1 MAFYCI
7 LGRTSHHVYCNVN
20 PNAIQKY
27 FPLRSVWKKRKSFL
41 NCSNNPKKNLVL
53 RQLECLNH
61 VIDEHSKAYDNFI
74 LIGDFNVGIDENFMK
89 NVCDLNCLKTL
100 IKIPICFK
108 NINKPTCIDLILTIW
123 PNLFQHSSAF
133 KTQLWDVHPLT
144 VTEFKMEFQELKPKI
159 IAYHG
164 CKKFDN
170 AKFRCDIVTATSNVD
185 NFGKYKSTI
194 FNIFNMSLWKKSTFV
209 LVKLPSCQ
217 KSSTKPS

>member
-1 MAFYCI
+1 M
-7 LGRTSHHVYCNVN
+7 
-20 PNAIQKY
+20 
-27 FPLRSVWKKRKSFL
+27 RSVWKKRKSFL

-100 IKIPICFK
+100 INIPICFK
-108 NINKPTCIDLILTIW
+108 NIDKPTCIDLILTIW